1 MFRPFLDG
9 YYDVENQL
17 PEYVK
22 KKAFEYFQREEI
34 EKSSIKSVEEF
45 EKRREKIRNYFIEAI
60 GGLDIEKTDL
70 NPMYTGVI
78 EKDSYIIKKVIYQS
92 LPNFYV
98 TSNLYMPKNIDRKL
112 PAILFACGHWEWAK
126 SCPEY
131 QKVCIELVKNGFI
144 VFAVDPVGQGERM
157 QYYDKKLRRTLIRWG
172 TMEHSY
178 AGLQCTLVGANIARY
193 FIWDLVRAVDFLESL
208 PEVDSTR
215 IGLTGNSGGGT
226 QSSYVML
233 VEPRIKVAVPC
244 TYITS
249 REEYMKTGQA
259 HDSEQNIFKAIVM
272 GLNYDD
278 FISCFAPKPVMIG
291 AVDSD
296 FFCIEGTINSYKRA
310 KRIYELYGKGE
321 NIKLY
326 IAKGT
331 HSYNDELR
339 KEAVKWFVKHL
350 KGEESVNISEEI
362 EIEREETLKCTKSG
376 QVLAEF
382 DSAKDI
388 TTLNYEY
395 YKKNCIKISDREK
408 IREKLIEVLNLPK
421 DDKPLYPRVIGEGDF
436 NFYNSIL
443 RYRKVFMFPEKDIA
457 TAGIYIDGKDE
468 NKRCTLL
475 LLDDGTNGIQKEFDL
490 IRQFLTKGDVF
501 VFDPRGIGAVRCRDV
516 NLHGFYE
523 YYGTEYKL
531 NFDLMMLGTSLTALR
546 VFDIL
551 RAIEYIKGINPDIKI
566 AIAGKGI
573 SAIYALFASVINR
586 EIEEVYLEDLLYSY
600 EDIISSKYYRYDPR
614 LEIYGIARY
623 FDIEDLILSIND
635 RKVMIV
641 NPRDARGETAKIG
654 ELGGIKVYKY

>member
-22 KKAFEYFQREEI
+22 KKAFEYFKKEEI
-34 EKSSIKSVEEF
+34 EKDSIKTIEEF
-45 EKRREKIRNYFIEAI
+45 EKRRERIRSYFIEAI

-70 NPMYTGVI
+70 NPICTGII
-78 EKDSYIIKKVIYQS
+78 EKESYIIKKIIYQS
-92 LPNFYV
+92 IPDFYV
-98 TSNLYMPKNIDRKL
+98 TSNLYIPKNIDKKI
-112 PAILFACGHWEWAK
+112 PAILFACGHWESAK
-126 SCPEY
+126 ACPEY

-144 VFAVDPVGQGERM
+144 VLAVDPIGQGERM
-157 QYYDKKLRRTLIRWG
+157 QYYDKELKRTLIRWG

-193 FIWDLVRAVDFLESL
+193 FIWDLIRAIDLLESL

-226 QSSYVML
+226 QSSYLML

-259 HDSEQNIFKAIVM
+259 HDSEQNIFKAIAM

-296 FFCIEGTINSYKRA
+296 FFCIEGTINSYERA
-310 KRIYELYGKGE
+310 KKIYRLYGKEE

-326 IAKGT
+326 VAKGT

-339 KEAVKWFVKHL
+339 QEAVKWFVKHL
-350 KGEESVNISEEI
+350 KGEESVNISKKI
-362 EIEREETLKCTKSG
+362 EIESEEALRCTKTG

-382 DSAKDI
+382 ESARDI
-388 TTLNYEY
+388 FTLNYEY
-395 YKKNCIKISDREK
+395 FKKGFERISDKEK
-408 IREKLIEVLNLPK
+408 IREKLIEILNIPK
-421 DDKPLYPRVIGEGDF
+421 DSKPLYPRTIGEGIF
-436 NFYNSIL
+436 NFYNSSL
-443 RYRKVFMFPEKDIA
+443 KYKKVFMFPEKDIA
-457 TAGIYIDGKDE
+457 TAGVYIEGEDK
-468 NKRCTLL
+468 KVCTLL
-475 LLDDGTNGIQKEFDL
+475 LLDEGTNSIQKDFDL
-490 IRQFLTKGDVF
+490 IKQFLSKGDVF
-501 VFDPRGIGAVRCRDV
+501 VFDSRGMGSVRCRDI
-516 NLHGFYE
+516 NLHSFYE

-531 NFDLMMLGTSLTALR
+531 NFDLMMLGTSMTALR

-551 RAIEYIKGINPDIKI
+551 RAIEYMKGINPNV
-566 AIAGKGI
+566 AISVAGKGI
-573 SAIYALFASVINR
+573 SALYTLFASVIDK

-600 EDIISSKYYRYDPR
+600 RDIISSKYYKYDPR
-614 LEIYGIARY
+614 IEIYGIARY
-623 FDIEDLILSIND
+623 FDIEDLIQSISD
-635 RKVMIV
+635 RKVTIV
-641 NPRDARGETAKIG
+641 NPRDAKGEIAKIDR
-654 ELGGIKVYKY
+654 LGGISVYKY

>member
-1 MFRPFLDG
+1 MFRRFLDG

-22 KKAFEYFQREEI
+22 KKAFEFFKKEEE
-34 EKSSIKSVEEF
+34 EKESIKSIEEF
-45 EKRREKIRNYFIEAI
+45 ERRRERIRNYFIDAI
-60 GGLDIEKTDL
+60 GGLDIERTDL
-70 NPMYTGVI
+70 KPVYTGVI
-78 EKDSYIIKKVIYQS
+78 ERDSYSIKKVIYQS
-92 LPNFYV
+92 LPDFYV
-98 TSNLYMPKNIDRKL
+98 TANLYMPKNINGKL

-131 QKVCIELVKNGFI
+131 QKVCIELVNNGFI
-144 VFAVDPVGQGERM
+144 VLAVDPVGQGERM
-157 QYYDKKLRRTLIRWG
+157 QYYDRELKRTIIRWG

-178 AGLQCTLVGANIARY
+178 AGLQCTLAGANIARY
-193 FIWDLVRAVDFLESL
+193 FIWDLIRALDFLESL

-226 QSSYVML
+226 QSSYMML

-296 FFCIEGTINSYKRA
+296 FFCIEGTINSYQRA
-310 KRIYELYGKGE
+310 KKIYNLYGKGE
-321 NIKLY
+321 DIKLY
-326 IAKGT
+326 IARGT

-339 KEAVKWFVKHL
+339 REAVKWFVRHL
-350 KGEESVNISEEI
+350 KGEETVNLAESIKI
-362 EIEREETLKCTKSG
+362 EPEETLKCTISG

-382 DSAKDI
+382 ESARDI
-388 TTLNYEY
+388 CKLNYEY
-395 YKKNCIKISDREK
+395 FKKNQRRLSDREE
-408 IREKLIEVLNLPK
+408 IREKLLEVLNLPSE
-421 DDKPLYPRVIGEGDF
+421 DKPLYPRVIEEGIF
-436 NFYNSIL
+436 NNT
-443 RYRKVFMFPEKDIA
+443 RYKKIFMFPEKDIA
-457 TAGIYIDGKDE
+457 TAGIYIDGKDK
-468 NKRCTLL
+468 KRCTLL
-475 LLDDGTNGIQKEFDL
+475 LLDEGTDGIQKDFDL
-490 IRQFLTKGDVF
+490 IRRFLDEGDVF
-501 VFDPRGIGAVRCRDV
+501 VFDPRGIGSVRCRDI
-516 NLHGFYE
+516 NPYRFYD

-531 NFDLMMLGTSLTALR
+531 NFDSMMLGTSLTALR

-551 RAIEYIKGINPDIKI
+551 RAFEYIRDIKPDVHL
-566 AIAGKGI
+566 AIGGKEI
-573 SAIYALFASVINR
+573 SAIYALFAGVIDR
-586 EIEEVYLEDLLYSY
+586 DIEEVYLEDLLYSY

-614 LEIYGIARY
+614 LEVYGIARY
-623 FDIEDLILSIND
+623 FDISDLVASLSD

-641 NPRDARGETAKIG
+641 NPRDARGEIAKVD
-654 ELGGIKVYKY
+654 ELGRVKVYRY

>member
-1 MFRPFLDG
+1 MFRRFLDG

-22 KKAFEYFQREEI
+22 KKAFEFFKKEEE
-34 EKSSIKSVEEF
+34 EKESIKSIEEF
-45 EKRREKIRNYFIEAI
+45 EKRRERIRNYFIDAI
-60 GGLDIEKTDL
+60 GGLDIERTDL
-70 NPMYTGVI
+70 KPVYTGVI
-78 EKDSYIIKKVIYQS
+78 ERDSYSIKKVIYQS
-92 LPNFYV
+92 LPDFYV
-98 TSNLYMPKNIDRKL
+98 TANLYMPKNINGKL

-131 QKVCIELVKNGFI
+131 QKVCIELVNNGFI
-144 VFAVDPVGQGERM
+144 VLAVDPVGQGERM
-157 QYYDKKLRRTLIRWG
+157 QYYDRELKRTIIRWG

-178 AGLQCTLVGANIARY
+178 AGLQCTLAGANIARY
-193 FIWDLVRAVDFLESL
+193 FIWDLIRALDFLESL

-226 QSSYVML
+226 QSSYMML

-296 FFCIEGTINSYKRA
+296 FFCIEGTINSYQRA
-310 KRIYELYGKGE
+310 KKIYNLYGKGE
-321 NIKLY
+321 DIKLY
-326 IAKGT
+326 IARGT

-339 KEAVKWFVKHL
+339 REAVKWFVRHL
-350 KGEESVNISEEI
+350 KGEETVNLAESIKIEPEES
-362 EIEREETLKCTKSG
+362 LKCTISG

-382 DSAKDI
+382 ESARDI
-388 TTLNYEY
+388 CKLNYEY
-395 YKKNCIKISDREK
+395 FKKNQRRLSDREE
-408 IREKLIEVLNLPK
+408 IREKLLEVLNLPSE
-421 DDKPLYPRVIGEGDF
+421 DKPLYPRVIEEGTF
-436 NFYNSIL
+436 NNT
-443 RYRKVFMFPEKDIA
+443 RYKKIFMFPEKDIA
-457 TAGIYIDGKDE
+457 TAGIYIDGKDK
-468 NKRCTLL
+468 KRCTLL
-475 LLDDGTNGIQKEFDL
+475 LLDEGTDGIQKDFDL
-490 IRQFLTKGDVF
+490 IRRFLDEGDVF
-501 VFDPRGIGAVRCRDV
+501 VFDPRGIGSVRCRDI
-516 NLHGFYE
+516 NPHGFYD

-531 NFDLMMLGTSLTALR
+531 NFDSMMLGTSLTALR

-551 RAIEYIKGINPDIKI
+551 RAFEYIRDIKPDVHL
-566 AIAGKGI
+566 AIGGKGI
-573 SAIYALFASVINR
+573 SAIYALFAGVIDR
-586 EIEEVYLEDLLYSY
+586 DIEEVYLEDLLYSY

-614 LEIYGIARY
+614 LEVYGIARY
-623 FDIEDLILSIND
+623 FDISDLVASLSD

-641 NPRDARGETAKIG
+641 NPRDARGEIVRIET
-654 ELGGIKVYKY
+654 LGGMKVYRY

>member
-1 MFRPFLDG
+1 MFRRFLDG

-22 KKAFEYFQREEI
+22 KKAFEFFKKEEE
-34 EKSSIKSVEEF
+34 EKESIKSIEEF
-45 EKRREKIRNYFIEAI
+45 ERRRERIRNYFIDAI
-60 GGLDIEKTDL
+60 GGLDIERTDL
-70 NPMYTGVI
+70 KPVYTGVI
-78 EKDSYIIKKVIYQS
+78 ERDSYSIKKVIYQS
-92 LPNFYV
+92 LPDFYV
-98 TSNLYMPKNIDRKL
+98 TANLYMPKNINGKL

-131 QKVCIELVKNGFI
+131 QKVCIELVNNGFI
-144 VFAVDPVGQGERM
+144 VLAVDPVGQGERM
-157 QYYDKKLRRTLIRWG
+157 QYYDRELKRTIIRWG

-178 AGLQCTLVGANIARY
+178 AGLQCTLAGANIARY
-193 FIWDLVRAVDFLESL
+193 FIWDLIRALDFLESL

-226 QSSYVML
+226 QSSYMML

-296 FFCIEGTINSYKRA
+296 FFCIEGTINSYQRA
-310 KRIYELYGKGE
+310 KKIYNLYGKGE
-321 NIKLY
+321 DIKLY
-326 IAKGT
+326 IARGT

-339 KEAVKWFVKHL
+339 REAVKWFVRHL
-350 KGEESVNISEEI
+350 KGEETVNLAESIKIEPEES
-362 EIEREETLKCTKSG
+362 LKCTISG

-382 DSAKDI
+382 ESARDI
-388 TTLNYEY
+388 CKLNYEY
-395 YKKNCIKISDREK
+395 FKKNQRRLSDREE
-408 IREKLIEVLNLPK
+408 IREKLLEVLNLPSE
-421 DDKPLYPRVIGEGDF
+421 DKPLYPRVIEEGTF
-436 NFYNSIL
+436 NNT
-443 RYRKVFMFPEKDIA
+443 RYKKIFMFPEKDIA
-457 TAGIYIDGKDE
+457 TAGIYIDGKDK
-468 NKRCTLL
+468 KRCTLL
-475 LLDDGTNGIQKEFDL
+475 LLDEGTDGIQKDFDL
-490 IRQFLTKGDVF
+490 IRRFLDEGDVF
-501 VFDPRGIGAVRCRDV
+501 VFDPRGIGSVRCRDI
-516 NLHGFYE
+516 NPHGFYD

-531 NFDLMMLGTSLTALR
+531 NFDSMMLGTSLTALR

-551 RAIEYIKGINPDIKI
+551 RAFEYIRDIKPDMHL
-566 AIAGKGI
+566 AIGGKGI
-573 SAIYALFASVINR
+573 SAIYALFAGVIDR
-586 EIEEVYLEDLLYSY
+586 DIEEVYLEDLLYSY

-614 LEIYGIARY
+614 LEVYGIARY
-623 FDIEDLILSIND
+623 FDISDLVASLSD

-641 NPRDARGETAKIG
+641 NPRDARGEIVRIET
-654 ELGGIKVYKY
+654 LGGMKVYRY

>member
-1 MFRPFLDG
+1 
-9 YYDVENQL
+9 
-17 PEYVK
+17 
-22 KKAFEYFQREEI
+22 
-34 EKSSIKSVEEF
+34 
-45 EKRREKIRNYFIEAI
+45 EKRREKIRDYFITAI

-92 LPNFYV
+92 LPKFYV
-98 TSNLYMPKNIDRKL
+98 TANLYMPKDIDKKL

-131 QKVCIELVKNGFI
+131 QKVCIELVNNGFI
-144 VFAVDPVGQGERM
+144 VLAVDPVGQGERM
-157 QYYDKKLRRTLIRWG
+157 QYYDKELKRTIIRWG
-172 TMEHSY
+172 TIEHSY
-178 AGLQCTLVGANIARY
+178 AGLQCTLAGANIARY
-193 FIWDLVRAVDFLESL
+193 FIWDLIRAIDFLEVL

-215 IGLTGNSGGGT
+215 LGLTGNSGGGT
-226 QSSYVML
+226 QSSYMML
-233 VEPRIKVAVPC
+233 LEPRIKVAVPC

-291 AVDSD
+291 SVDSD
-296 FFCIEGTINSYKRA
+296 FFCIEGTINSYERA
-310 KRIYELYGKGE
+310 KKMYRLYGKEE

-339 KEAVKWFVKHL
+339 REAVKWFVRYL
-350 KGEESVNISEEI
+350 KGEETSNIAESI
-362 EIEREETLKCTKSG
+362 NIERKEVLKCTNYG

-388 TTLNYEY
+388 SSLNYEY
-395 YKKNCIKISDREK
+395 YKKNCKRISGKEK
-408 IREKLIEVLNLPK
+408 IREKLIEILNLPQ
-421 DDKPLYPRVIGEGDF
+421 DDKPLYPRVIEEGSF
-436 NFYNSIL
+436 NFLNSTL
-443 RYRKVFMFPEKDIA
+443 NYKKVFMFPEKDIA
-457 TAGIYIDGKDE
+457 TAGIYIEGENRKKCTIILFDE
-468 NKRCTLL
+468 
-475 LLDDGTNGIQKEFDL
+475 GTNDIQKESDL
-490 IRQFLTKGDVF
+490 VRRFLAEGDVF
-501 VFDPRGIGAVRCRDV
+501 VFDPRGIGAVKCRDI
-516 NLHGFYE
+516 NPYGFYE

-551 RAIEYIKGINPDIKI
+551 RAIEYVKGTNPNINI

-573 SAIYALFASVINR
+573 STIYALFASVINK

-600 EDIISSKYYRYDPR
+600 EDIIFSKYYKYDPR
-614 LEIYGIARY
+614 LEIYGIAKY
-623 FDIEDLILSIND
+623 FDIEDLILSIGD
-635 RKVMIV
+635 KKVMIV
-641 NPRDARGETAKIG
+641 NPRDARGEVAKIE

>member
-1 MFRPFLDG
+1 MFRRFLDG

-22 KKAFEYFQREEI
+22 KKAFEFFKREEE
-34 EKSSIKSVEEF
+34 EKESIKSIEEF
-45 EKRREKIRNYFIEAI
+45 ERRRERIRNYFIDAI
-60 GGLDIEKTDL
+60 GGLDIERTDL
-70 NPMYTGVI
+70 KPVYTGVI
-78 EKDSYIIKKVIYQS
+78 ERDSYSIKKVIYQS
-92 LPNFYV
+92 LPDFYV
-98 TSNLYMPKNIDRKL
+98 TANLYMPKNINGKL

-131 QKVCIELVKNGFI
+131 QKVCIELVNNGFI
-144 VFAVDPVGQGERM
+144 VLAVDPVGQGERM
-157 QYYDKKLRRTLIRWG
+157 QYYDRELKRTIIRWG

-178 AGLQCTLVGANIARY
+178 AGLQCTLAGANIARY
-193 FIWDLVRAVDFLESL
+193 FIWDLIRALDFLESL

-226 QSSYVML
+226 QSSYMML

-296 FFCIEGTINSYKRA
+296 FFCIEGTINSYQRA
-310 KRIYELYGKGE
+310 KKIYNLYGKGE
-321 NIKLY
+321 DIKLY
-326 IAKGT
+326 IARGT

-339 KEAVKWFVKHL
+339 REAVKWFVRHL
-350 KGEESVNISEEI
+350 KGEETVNLAESIKIEPEES
-362 EIEREETLKCTKSG
+362 LKCTISG

-382 DSAKDI
+382 ESARDI
-388 TTLNYEY
+388 CKLNYEY
-395 YKKNCIKISDREK
+395 FKKNQRRLSDREE
-408 IREKLIEVLNLPK
+408 IREKLLEVLNLPSE
-421 DDKPLYPRVIGEGDF
+421 DKPLYPRVIEEGTF
-436 NFYNSIL
+436 NNT
-443 RYRKVFMFPEKDIA
+443 RYKKIFMFPEKDIA
-457 TAGIYIDGKDE
+457 TAGIYIDGKDK
-468 NKRCTLL
+468 KRCTLL
-475 LLDDGTNGIQKEFDL
+475 LLDEGTDGIQKDFDL
-490 IRQFLTKGDVF
+490 IRRFLDEGDVF
-501 VFDPRGIGAVRCRDV
+501 VFDPRGIGSVRCRDI
-516 NLHGFYE
+516 NPYRFYD

-531 NFDLMMLGTSLTALR
+531 NFDSMMLGTSLTALR

-551 RAIEYIKGINPDIKI
+551 RAFEYIRDIKPDVHL
-566 AIAGKGI
+566 AIGGKGI
-573 SAIYALFASVINR
+573 SAIYALFAGVIDR
-586 EIEEVYLEDLLYSY
+586 DIEEVYLEDLLYSY

-614 LEIYGIARY
+614 LEVYGIARY
-623 FDIEDLILSIND
+623 FDISDLVASLSD

-641 NPRDARGETAKIG
+641 NPRDARGEIVRIET
-654 ELGGIKVYKY
+654 LGGMKVYRY

>member
-1 MFRPFLDG
+1 MFRRFLDG

-22 KKAFEYFQREEI
+22 KKAFEFFKKEEE
-34 EKSSIKSVEEF
+34 EKESIKSIEEF
-45 EKRREKIRNYFIEAI
+45 EKRRERIRNYFIDAI
-60 GGLDIEKTDL
+60 GGLDIERTDL
-70 NPMYTGVI
+70 KPVYTGVI
-78 EKDSYIIKKVIYQS
+78 ERDSYSIKKVIYQS
-92 LPNFYV
+92 LPDFYV
-98 TSNLYMPKNIDRKL
+98 TANLYMPKNINGKL

-131 QKVCIELVKNGFI
+131 QKVCIELVNNGFI
-144 VFAVDPVGQGERM
+144 VLAVDPVGQGERM
-157 QYYDKKLRRTLIRWG
+157 QYYDRELKRTIIRWG

-178 AGLQCTLVGANIARY
+178 AGLQCTLAGANIARY
-193 FIWDLVRAVDFLESL
+193 FIWDLIRALDFLESL

-226 QSSYVML
+226 QSSYMML

-296 FFCIEGTINSYKRA
+296 FFCIEGTINSYQRA
-310 KRIYELYGKGE
+310 KKIYNLYGKGE
-321 NIKLY
+321 DIKLY
-326 IAKGT
+326 IARGT

-339 KEAVKWFVKHL
+339 REAVKWFVRHL
-350 KGEESVNISEEI
+350 KGEETVNLAESIKIEPEES
-362 EIEREETLKCTKSG
+362 LKCTISG

-382 DSAKDI
+382 ESARDI
-388 TTLNYEY
+388 CKLNYEY
-395 YKKNCIKISDREK
+395 FKKNQRRLSDREE
-408 IREKLIEVLNLPK
+408 IREKLLEVLNLPSE
-421 DDKPLYPRVIGEGDF
+421 DKPLYPRVIEEGTF
-436 NFYNSIL
+436 NNT
-443 RYRKVFMFPEKDIA
+443 RYKKIFMFPEKDIA
-457 TAGIYIDGKDE
+457 TAGIYIDGKDK
-468 NKRCTLL
+468 KRCTLL
-475 LLDDGTNGIQKEFDL
+475 LLDEGTDGIQKDFDL
-490 IRQFLTKGDVF
+490 IRRFLDEGDVF
-501 VFDPRGIGAVRCRDV
+501 VFDPRGIGSVRCRDI
-516 NLHGFYE
+516 NPYRFYD

-531 NFDLMMLGTSLTALR
+531 NFDSMMLGTSLTALR

-551 RAIEYIKGINPDIKI
+551 RAFEYIRDIKPDVHL
-566 AIAGKGI
+566 AIGGKGI
-573 SAIYALFASVINR
+573 SAIYALFAGVIDR
-586 EIEEVYLEDLLYSY
+586 DIEEVYLEDLLYSY

-614 LEIYGIARY
+614 LEVYGIARY
-623 FDIEDLILSIND
+623 FDISDLVASLSD

-641 NPRDARGETAKIG
+641 NPRDARGEIVRIET
-654 ELGGIKVYKY
+654 LGGMKVYRY

>member
-1 MFRPFLDG
+1 MFRRFLDG

-22 KKAFEYFQREEI
+22 KKAFEFFKKEEE
-34 EKSSIKSVEEF
+34 EKESIKSIEEF
-45 EKRREKIRNYFIEAI
+45 EKRRERIRNYFIDAI
-60 GGLDIEKTDL
+60 GGLDIERTDL
-70 NPMYTGVI
+70 KPVYTGVI
-78 EKDSYIIKKVIYQS
+78 ERDSYSIKKVIYQS
-92 LPNFYV
+92 LPDFYV
-98 TSNLYMPKNIDRKL
+98 TANLYMPKNINGKL

-131 QKVCIELVKNGFI
+131 QKVCIELVNNGFI
-144 VFAVDPVGQGERM
+144 VLAVDPVGQGERM
-157 QYYDKKLRRTLIRWG
+157 QYYDRELKRTIIRWG

-178 AGLQCTLVGANIARY
+178 AGLQCTLAGANIARY
-193 FIWDLVRAVDFLESL
+193 FIWDLIRALDFLESL

-226 QSSYVML
+226 QSSYMML

-296 FFCIEGTINSYKRA
+296 FFCIEGTINSYQRA
-310 KRIYELYGKGE
+310 KKIYNLYGKGE
-321 NIKLY
+321 DIKLY
-326 IAKGT
+326 IARGT

-339 KEAVKWFVKHL
+339 REAVKWFVRHL
-350 KGEESVNISEEI
+350 KGEETVNLAESIKIEPEES
-362 EIEREETLKCTKSG
+362 LKCTISG

-382 DSAKDI
+382 ESARDI
-388 TTLNYEY
+388 CKLNYEY
-395 YKKNCIKISDREK
+395 FKKNQRRLSDREE
-408 IREKLIEVLNLPK
+408 IREKLLEVLNLPSE
-421 DDKPLYPRVIGEGDF
+421 DKPLYPRVIEEGTF
-436 NFYNSIL
+436 NNTGYKKI
-443 RYRKVFMFPEKDIA
+443 FMFPEKDIA
-457 TAGIYIDGKDE
+457 TAGVYIDGKDK
-468 NKRCTLL
+468 KRCTLL
-475 LLDDGTNGIQKEFDL
+475 LLDEGTDGIQKDFDL
-490 IRQFLTKGDVF
+490 IRRFLDEGDVY
-501 VFDPRGIGAVRCRDV
+501 VFDPRGIGSVRCRDI
-516 NLHGFYE
+516 NPYRFYD

-531 NFDLMMLGTSLTALR
+531 NFDSMMLGTSLTALR

-551 RAIEYIKGINPDIKI
+551 RAFEYIRDIKPDVHL
-566 AIAGKGI
+566 AIGGKGI
-573 SAIYALFASVINR
+573 SAIYALFAGVIDR
-586 EIEEVYLEDLLYSY
+586 DIEEVYLEDLLYSY

-614 LEIYGIARY
+614 LEVYGIARY
-623 FDIEDLILSIND
+623 FDISDLVASLSD

-641 NPRDARGETAKIG
+641 NPRDARGEIVRIET
-654 ELGGIKVYKY
+654 LGGMKVYRY

>member
-1 MFRPFLDG
+1 MFRRFLDG

-22 KKAFEYFQREEI
+22 KKAFEFFKKEEE
-34 EKSSIKSVEEF
+34 EKESIKSIEEF
-45 EKRREKIRNYFIEAI
+45 ERRRERIRNYFIDAI
-60 GGLDIEKTDL
+60 GGLDIERTDL
-70 NPMYTGVI
+70 KPVYTGVI
-78 EKDSYIIKKVIYQS
+78 ERDSYSIKKVIYQS
-92 LPNFYV
+92 LPDFYV
-98 TSNLYMPKNIDRKL
+98 TANLYMPKNINGKL

-131 QKVCIELVKNGFI
+131 QKVCIELVNNGFI
-144 VFAVDPVGQGERM
+144 VLAVDPVGQGERM
-157 QYYDKKLRRTLIRWG
+157 QYYDRELKRTIIRWG

-178 AGLQCTLVGANIARY
+178 AGLQCTLAGANIARY
-193 FIWDLVRAVDFLESL
+193 FIWDLIRALDFLESL

-226 QSSYVML
+226 QSSYMML

-296 FFCIEGTINSYKRA
+296 FFCIEGTINSYQRA
-310 KRIYELYGKGE
+310 KKIYNLYGKGE
-321 NIKLY
+321 DIKLY
-326 IAKGT
+326 IARGT

-339 KEAVKWFVKHL
+339 REAVKWFVRHL
-350 KGEESVNISEEI
+350 KGEETVNLAESIKI
-362 EIEREETLKCTKSG
+362 EPEETLKCTISG

-382 DSAKDI
+382 ESARDI
-388 TTLNYEY
+388 CKLNYEY
-395 YKKNCIKISDREK
+395 FKKNQRRLSDREE
-408 IREKLIEVLNLPK
+408 IREKLLEVLNLPSE
-421 DDKPLYPRVIGEGDF
+421 DKPLYPRVIEEGTF
-436 NFYNSIL
+436 NNT
-443 RYRKVFMFPEKDIA
+443 RYKKIFMFPEKDIA
-457 TAGIYIDGKDE
+457 TAGIYIDGKDK
-468 NKRCTLL
+468 KRCTLL
-475 LLDDGTNGIQKEFDL
+475 LLDEGTDGIQKDFDL
-490 IRQFLTKGDVF
+490 IRRFLDEGDVF
-501 VFDPRGIGAVRCRDV
+501 VFDPRGIGSVRCRDI
-516 NLHGFYE
+516 NPYRFYD

-531 NFDLMMLGTSLTALR
+531 NFDSMMLGTSLTALR

-551 RAIEYIKGINPDIKI
+551 RAFEYIRDIKPDVHL
-566 AIAGKGI
+566 AIGGKGI
-573 SAIYALFASVINR
+573 SAIYALFAGVIDR
-586 EIEEVYLEDLLYSY
+586 DIEEVYLEDLLYSY

-614 LEIYGIARY
+614 LEVYGIARY
-623 FDIEDLILSIND
+623 FDISDLVASLSD

-641 NPRDARGETAKIG
+641 NPRDARGEIAKVD
-654 ELGGIKVYKY
+654 ELGRVKVYRY

>member
-1 MFRPFLDG
+1 MFRRFLDG

-22 KKAFEYFQREEI
+22 KKAFEFFKKEEE
-34 EKSSIKSVEEF
+34 EKESIKSIEEF
-45 EKRREKIRNYFIEAI
+45 ERRRERIRNYFIDAI
-60 GGLDIEKTDL
+60 GGLDIERTDL
-70 NPMYTGVI
+70 KPVYTGVI
-78 EKDSYIIKKVIYQS
+78 ERDSYSIKKVIYQS
-92 LPNFYV
+92 LPDFYV
-98 TSNLYMPKNIDRKL
+98 TANLYMPKNINGKL

-131 QKVCIELVKNGFI
+131 QKVCIELVNNGFI
-144 VFAVDPVGQGERM
+144 VLAVDPVGQGERM
-157 QYYDKKLRRTLIRWG
+157 QYYDRELKRTIIRWG

-178 AGLQCTLVGANIARY
+178 AGLQCTLAGANIARY
-193 FIWDLVRAVDFLESL
+193 FIWDLIRALDFLESL

-226 QSSYVML
+226 QSSYMML

-296 FFCIEGTINSYKRA
+296 FFCIEGTINSYQRA
-310 KRIYELYGKGE
+310 KKIYNLYGKGE
-321 NIKLY
+321 DIKLY
-326 IAKGT
+326 IARGT

-339 KEAVKWFVKHL
+339 REAVKWFVRHL
-350 KGEESVNISEEI
+350 KGEETVNLAESIKIEPEES
-362 EIEREETLKCTKSG
+362 LKCTISG

-382 DSAKDI
+382 ESARDI
-388 TTLNYEY
+388 CKLNYEY
-395 YKKNCIKISDREK
+395 FKKNQRRLSDREE
-408 IREKLIEVLNLPK
+408 IREKLLEVLNLPSE
-421 DDKPLYPRVIGEGDF
+421 DKPLYPRVIEEGTF
-436 NFYNSIL
+436 NNT
-443 RYRKVFMFPEKDIA
+443 RYKKIFMFPEKDIA
-457 TAGIYIDGKDE
+457 TAGIYIDGKDK
-468 NKRCTLL
+468 KRCTLL
-475 LLDDGTNGIQKEFDL
+475 LLDEGTDGIQKDFDL
-490 IRQFLTKGDVF
+490 IRRFLDEGDVF
-501 VFDPRGIGAVRCRDV
+501 VFDPRGIGSVRCRDI
-516 NLHGFYE
+516 NPYRFYD

-531 NFDLMMLGTSLTALR
+531 NFDSMMLGTSLTALR

-551 RAIEYIKGINPDIKI
+551 RAFEYIRDIKPDVHL
-566 AIAGKGI
+566 AIGGKGI
-573 SAIYALFASVINR
+573 SAIYALFAGVIDR
-586 EIEEVYLEDLLYSY
+586 DIEEVYLEDLLYSY

-614 LEIYGIARY
+614 LEVYGIARY
-623 FDIEDLILSIND
+623 FDISDLVASLSD

-641 NPRDARGETAKIG
+641 NPRDARGEIVRIET
-654 ELGGIKVYKY
+654 LGGMKVYRY

>member
-17 PEYVK
+17 PEYIK
-22 KKAFEYFQREEI
+22 RKAFEYFQKERL
-34 EKSSIKSVEEF
+34 EKDSIRSIEEF
-45 EKRREKIRNYFIEAI
+45 EKRRERIRKHFIEAI
-60 GGLDIEKTDL
+60 GGLDIEKTEL
-70 NPMYTGVI
+70 NPRYTGTI
-78 EKDSYIIKKVIYQS
+78 EKDSYIIKKVVFQS

-98 TSNLYMPKNIDRKL
+98 TSNLYMPKEIEDKL
-112 PAILFACGHWEWAK
+112 PAILFACGHWEGAK

-131 QKVCIELVKNGFI
+131 QKVCIELVNNGFI
-144 VFAVDPVGQGERM
+144 VLAVDPIGQGERM
-157 QYYDKKLRRTLIRWG
+157 QYYDKNLKRTLIRWG

-193 FIWDLVRAVDFLESL
+193 FIWDLIRAVDFLESL
-208 PEVDSTR
+208 PKVDQAR

-226 QSSYVML
+226 QSSYLML
-233 VEPRIKVAVPC
+233 VEPRIRVAVPC

-259 HDSEQNIFKAIVM
+259 HDSEQNIFKAISI

-296 FFCIEGTINSYKRA
+296 FFCIEGTINSYERA
-310 KRIYELYGKGE
+310 KRIYKLYGKE
-321 NIKLY
+321 EDIKLY

-339 KEAVKWFVKHL
+339 QEAVRWFVKQL
-350 KGEESVNISEEI
+350 KGEETKIKEHI
-362 EIEREETLKCTKSG
+362 EIEKEEILRCTKTG

-382 DSAKDI
+382 ELAKDI
-388 TTLNYEY
+388 STLNYEY
-395 YKKNCIKISDREK
+395 FKKEFRKISDREK
-408 IREKLIEVLNLPK
+408 IREKLLEILNLPK
-421 DDKPLYPRVIGEGDF
+421 DDKPLYPRVIGEGEF
-436 NFYNSIL
+436 NFYNGIV
-443 RYRKVFMFPEKDIA
+443 RYKKVFMFPEEDI
-457 TAGIYIDGKDE
+457 TTTGIYVEGRDK
-468 NKRCTLL
+468 KRCTLL
-475 LLDDGTNGIQKEFDL
+475 ILDKGTDGIQENFDL

-501 VFDPRGIGAVRCRDV
+501 VFDPRGIGSVRCR
-516 NLHGFYE
+516 NINPHEFYE

-531 NFDLMMLGTSLTALR
+531 NFDLMMLGTSMTALR

-551 RAIEYIKGINPDIKI
+551 RAIEYVKMIDPNISI

-573 SAIYALFASVINR
+573 SAIYALFASVMNK

-600 EDIISSKYYRYDPR
+600 KDIISSKYYRYDPR
-614 LEIYGIARY
+614 TEIYGIARHL
-623 FDIEDLILSIND
+623 DIEDLILCISD
-635 RKVMIV
+635 GMVVIV
-641 NPRDARGETAKIG
+641 NPRDAKGEIAKIDK
-654 ELGGIKVYKY
+654 LGGINVYKY